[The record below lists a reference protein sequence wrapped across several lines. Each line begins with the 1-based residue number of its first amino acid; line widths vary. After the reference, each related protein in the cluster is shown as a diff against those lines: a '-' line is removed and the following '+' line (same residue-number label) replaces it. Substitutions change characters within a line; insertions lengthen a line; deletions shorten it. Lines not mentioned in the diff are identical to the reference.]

1 MSSFPRSA
9 SRSTRAGAPPRAP
22 SLAAPGV
29 ESHKYTR
36 GLVAVVEGAMPG
48 AARLAARAAMAGG
61 AGYVILA
68 GAEPE
73 GRGPD
78 ALVRRRIEDG
88 DALAEFLAD
97 ERIGAIVVGPGLGRE
112 RRAEGLLKAAFAAP
126 HPLVLDG
133 DALTLLG
140 RSAGRWLQGRAVPTW
155 LTPHAGEFERMFGE
169 GESGKIER
177 TRAAA
182 AETGATVI
190 HKGRRHRDRLAG
202 GRDPRARRRFVV
214 ALDRR
219 HRRCPRGAARGAGR
233 RRPHGSRRGR
243 GSGMA
248 AWPRGAACRPAFI
261 ADSLVGHLPGAIAEC
276 L

>member
-190 HKGRRHRDRLAG
+190 HKGADTVIASPGGEIRVLAG
-202 GRDPRARRRFVV
+202 ASSWLSTAGTGDVLAGLLAAQVAAGRT
-214 ALDRR
+214 
-219 HRRCPRGAARGAGR
+219 GAAAGEAAVWL
-233 RRPHGSRRGR
+233 HGR
-243 GSGMA
+243 A
-248 AWPRGAACRPAFI
+248 AQLAGPAFI